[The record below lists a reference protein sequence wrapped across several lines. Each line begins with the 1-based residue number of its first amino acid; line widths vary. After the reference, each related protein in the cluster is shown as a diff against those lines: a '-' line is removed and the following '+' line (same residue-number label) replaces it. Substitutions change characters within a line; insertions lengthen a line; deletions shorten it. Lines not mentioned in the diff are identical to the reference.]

1 MTFPTDIV
9 DLFSYLFLYIG
20 GVGLSDLVVKHLLE
34 GDDKYKV
41 MYFGVLVIAS
51 IVWFFY
57 SGATI
62 C

>member
-9 DLFSYLFLYIG
+9 DLVSYLFLYIG
-20 GVGLSDLVVKHLLE
+20 GIGLSDLFVKHLLE
-34 GDDKYKV
+34 GDDKYKMV
-41 MYFGVLVIAS
+41 YFGILMFAG

>member
-9 DLFSYLFLYIG
+9 DLFSYLCLYIG

-41 MYFGVLVIAS
+41 MYFGVLMLVS